1 MYIVL
6 VTAESV
12 PIALLMNCLIKTISR
27 YFAPKKVGQTVKIR
41 LVFIQRTRL

>member
-12 PIALLMNCLIKTISR
+12 PIALLMNCLIKTISLF
-27 YFAPKKVGQTVKIR
+27 FAPKNVGQTVKIR

>member
-12 PIALLMNCLIKTISR
+12 PIALLMNCLIKTISL
-27 YFAPKKVGQTVKIR
+27 YFAHKNAGQTVR